1 MRRLFENRFLRG
13 MAIIALVSLAIVLLS
28 LEESLVTANA
38 LLTIAFFLA
47 VAFFLFVLWR
57 ERRSEIDTWAEL
69 SRRTFYAA
77 IILAVVTIGVAVGV
91 GANGPESV
99 VLVAVIAACVY
110 AIVRVWKRE
119 HRYV

>member
-13 MAIIALVSLAIVLLS
+13 MAIIALVSLVIVLLS
-28 LEESLVTANA
+28 LEESLVTASA

-57 ERRSEIDTWAEL
+57 ERRSDIDTWSEL
-69 SRRTFYAA
+69 SRRTFYGA
-77 IILAVVTIGVAVGV
+77 IILAVVAVGVAIGV

-99 VLVAVIAACVY
+99 VFVAVIAACVF

-119 HRYV
+119 HHYV